1 MSSIIEILISLMI
14 VALALGILLGSVSVA
29 TRNYMETEKRYLA
42 ILTAENV
49 LHTLASKSEV
59 PDEMNGFEI
68 SYEKVGKDLTVHV
81 DKWIF
86 KYEVSF

>member
-1 MSSIIEILISLMI
+1 MSSTIEILISLMI

-29 TRNYMETEKRYLA
+29 TRSYMETEKRYLA

-49 LHTLASKSEV
+49 LHALTSKSEI
-59 PDEMNGFEI
+59 PEEINGFKV
-68 SYEKVGKDLTVHV
+68 SYEKIGKDLTVHV
-81 DKWIF
+81 DKWTF